1 MGFESRGQGLGS
13 TFFFELPIYS
23 AATAGVDLTSA
34 PPQLFSPWRENR
46 IIPAGDSVPVTLVSA
61 VESESATLGTNIPG
75 ELGGFFVGQ
84 VSTRSEIQPQ
94 STRSYLSDF
103 LEVVSLGLFRLFSYR
118 KSSLLFILDNMQRL
132 PQEFIR
138 RIKNILSCV
147 VVVIA
152 PITLLFLQLIADTA
166 QRGS

>member
-46 IIPAGDSVPVTLVSA
+46 IIPAGDSVPATLVSA
-61 VESESATLGTNIPG
+61 VESESATLGTNVPG
-75 ELGGFFVGQ
+75 EIGGFFVGQ
-84 VSTRSEIQPQ
+84 VTTRSEIQSP

-118 KSSLLFILDNMQRL
+118 KVFI
-132 PQEFIR
+132 I
-138 RIKNILSCV
+138 IY
-147 VVVIA
+147 
-152 PITLLFLQLIADTA
+152 T
-166 QRGS
+166 